1 MEAIVARYVRLRHR
15 PIAGASAGIAQ
26 SIAPFADS
34 SAAAGRDAPGMHK
47 RESVREL
54 EQEAEVGASD
64 RTPLILFADVGAVWG
79 AVVLIVLA
87 LALLAYRLA

>member
-1 MEAIVARYVRLRHR
+1 MRLIVSRRVWLRHR
-15 PIAGASAGIAQ
+15 PIAAASAGIAQ
-26 SIAPFADS
+26 SVAPIADAR
-34 SAAAGRDAPGMHK
+34 AAACRDAPGMHK

-54 EQEAEVGASD
+54 EQEAEAGASD

-87 LALLAYRLA
+87 IVLLAYRLA